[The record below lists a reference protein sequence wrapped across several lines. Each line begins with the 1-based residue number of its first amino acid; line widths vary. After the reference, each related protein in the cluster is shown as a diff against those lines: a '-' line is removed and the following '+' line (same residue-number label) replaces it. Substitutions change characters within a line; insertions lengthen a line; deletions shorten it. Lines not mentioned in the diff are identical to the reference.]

1 MILHERIIFCI
12 LFLHILTYNNLPVA
26 PLTPLAPFGPCEPG
40 FPGKPASPKFKKA
53 IHVYAKIEL
62 KQ

>member
-26 PLTPLAPFGPCEPG
+26 PLTPLALFGPCEPG
-40 FPGKPASPKFKKA
+40 FPGKPTSPKFKKA

>member
-1 MILHERIIFCI
+1 MILLDCIIFCI

-26 PLTPLAPFGPCEPG
+26 PLTPLAPLGPCEPG
-40 FPGKPASPKFKKA
+40 FPGKPASPKFEKA
-53 IHVYAKIEL
+53 IHAYAKIEL